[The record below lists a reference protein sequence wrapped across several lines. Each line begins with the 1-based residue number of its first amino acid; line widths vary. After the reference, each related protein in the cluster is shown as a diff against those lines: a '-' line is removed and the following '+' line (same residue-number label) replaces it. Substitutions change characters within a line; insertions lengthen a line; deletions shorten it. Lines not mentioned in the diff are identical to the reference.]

1 MHSCLRRWSWTW
13 DWLRE
18 ELKKPERR
26 GTFQIKGPVIGEHMA
41 WQRAGQRPAES
52 EPRKRGGAAGHKAS
66 EAGSSQILPSCS
78 FCTGLWFV
86 PKSRQKPL
94 KGFQQEVAPLC
105 ILWWSCWLLQRKWT
119 KRKEEWKLVAE
130 LKIQVIEDVP
140 EVSLRLW
147 RGKEI
152 DISVMIWGCNS
163 DIAVEFTMGSKGKE
177 RFQERLS
184 SLV

>member
-1 MHSCLRRWSWTW
+1 MIMNLRLIKRGAEEA
-13 DWLRE
+13 RE
-18 ELKKPERR
+18 ERNIPDKRPCDRR
-26 GTFQIKGPVIGEHMA
+26 AHGMA
-41 WQRAGQRPAES
+41 EGRS
-52 EPRKRGGAAGHKAS
+52 EASRVWAQRGGAAGHKAS